1 MRALDLPSDFPT
13 SKECQELFRA
23 WIDRGKISISI
34 CHDLPS
40 DWRIP
45 EESWAMLLSDIFHH
59 VIEGIVAAT
68 THPREDVLH
77 RIFHAFEI
85 AVKSKR
91 ECRAGITKE
100 FTDSFRELPTP
111 DIVVMRLPWKWLGF
125 LSLRDR

>member
-1 MRALDLPSDFPT
+1 
-13 SKECQELFRA
+13 
-23 WIDRGKISISI
+23 
-34 CHDLPS
+34 
-40 DWRIP
+40 
-45 EESWAMLLSDIFHH
+45 MLLSDIFHH